1 MKKAERR
8 RLKGLLD
15 YFRQQGGE
23 GSAEVIAELEACLH
37 QGKASE
43 ELLAAI
49 SRIIER
55 NEKELA
61 RRKAEYAGRTLA
73 AIFGDFLPIILPSL
87 GRQTAGPK
95 S

>member
-1 MKKAERR
+1 MKQADRT
-8 RLKGLLD
+8 RLEGLLD
-15 YFRQQGGE
+15 YFRQKGGE

-43 ELLAAI
+43 ALLAAI
-49 SRIIER
+49 RRIIER

-61 RRKAEYAGRTLA
+61 RRRAEDAGRTLA
-73 AIFGDFLPIILPSL
+73 AIFGDSLPIILPSL
-87 GRQTAGPK
+87 GRQTTGPK